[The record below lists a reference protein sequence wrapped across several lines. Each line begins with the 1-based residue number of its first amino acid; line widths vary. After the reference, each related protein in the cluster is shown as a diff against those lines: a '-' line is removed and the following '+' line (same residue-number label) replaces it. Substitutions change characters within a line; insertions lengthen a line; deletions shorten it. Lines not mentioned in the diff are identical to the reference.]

1 LFFSIGAWP
10 PTGAPPPP
18 SHPSLELLP
27 TGTPSRRREKAPETV
42 AHLVLQ
48 VDIEDV
54 AVGGVDDAG
63 TADAGGRL
71 SELESGSTLKES
83 TCSGGSSEIDQAH
96 P

>member
-1 LFFSIGAWP
+1 
-10 PTGAPPPP
+10 
-18 SHPSLELLP
+18 
-27 TGTPSRRREKAPETV
+27 
-42 AHLVLQ
+42 VLQ